1 MKKRILLLGASGSIG
16 TQTIDIIEQHPEQYE
31 LVSFGF
37 GKNIDYA
44 RKLLTKYHVS
54 LISV

>member
-31 LVSFGF
+31 LVSFGV

-44 RKLLTKYHVS
+44 RKLLTKYPDA
-54 LISV
+54 